1 MVDIIK
7 LPSNRPFFERITVP
21 ILSRNDRSNNKQWIG
36 RCPGDRP
43 RQFNISDLP
52 NLQRNVINR
61 EMLRCY
67 SINVDTPT
75 PMKIKQQQQQQR
87 TNNREPLKVT
97 TVTSNSILSNIDETD
112 SRLFEALSKHFTI
125 KAEPLRPFNNNIVN
139 NSNNTQSS
147 WQKYWTSTNPQ
158 RGR

>member
-7 LPSNRPFFERITVP
+7 IPSNRPFFEQITVP

-36 RCPGDRP
+36 RCPGDQP

-67 SINVDTPT
+67 SINFDRS
-75 PMKIKQQQQQQR
+75 MKIKQQQK

-125 KAEPLRPFNNNIVN
+125 KPEPLRPVVNNNIVN
-139 NSNNTQSS
+139 NSNNIQSS